1 MNILLIEPD
10 TQLACTYAEALHS
23 AGHVVRQAATAQT
36 GIFAADEH
44 TPDLIIL
51 ELQLV
56 SHSGIEFLY
65 ELRSYPEWQSIPV
78 VALTHIPPAEFI
90 DCWDL
95 LEKQLGVTKYVYK
108 PRTTLLKLLNTVS
121 EFAPQTAPAVIPA

>member
-1 MNILLIEPD
+1 MEILLIEPD
-10 TQLACTYAEALHS
+10 RQLAQTYKATLES
-23 AGHVVRQAATAQT
+23 AGHRVCHATTAQDA
-36 GIFAADEH
+36 IFAADAQ
-44 TPDLIIL
+44 TPELIIL

-78 VALTHIPPAEFI
+78 IALTHVPPAEFL
-90 DCWDL
+90 DSWDL
-95 LEKQLGVTKYVYK
+95 LESQLGVQKYVYK

-121 EFAPQTAPAVIPA
+121 EFAPVAATA